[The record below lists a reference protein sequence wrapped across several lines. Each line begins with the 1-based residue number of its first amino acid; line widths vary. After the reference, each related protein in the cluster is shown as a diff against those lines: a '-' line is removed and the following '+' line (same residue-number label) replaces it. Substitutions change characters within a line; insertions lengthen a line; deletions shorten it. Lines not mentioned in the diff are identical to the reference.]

1 MKTKQTLLW
10 CFRVLFPILFYI
22 VFTQVAAAILLSA
35 LFVVFAVFYGSGP
48 VEPLKL
54 AYDFYMSHLLL
65 VTVIM
70 SVAVLPFFFWFFNR
84 DKKERCRWDYPG
96 PGYQPVSCFAGCEPV
111 PASNYGFV
119 VLLSIGMCLAVNNI
133 ITMLD
138 LQRFFGGYQQVAESL
153 YQNNLL
159 FELIAMGLLIPLTEE
174 LLFRGLCFLRLRERL
189 PFWPA
194 ALLSALL
201 FGMYHGNLLQGLYA
215 FCLGFAMAYVYE
227 RFHSLMAA
235 YVFHAAANILSVL
248 MTETAMR
255 VLVDGMAMR
264 MLTTAAGLVFSFLG
278 YYLIQK
284 NVRGSSRPDAAA

>member
-70 SVAVLPFFFWFFNR
+70 SVAVMPFFFWFFNR
-84 DKKERCRWDYPG
+84 DKKERYRWEYRPG
-96 PGYQPVSCFAGCEPV
+96 PGNHGSFEPV
-111 PASNYGFV
+111 PAAKYGFV

-133 ITMLD
+133 ITMLN

-153 YQNNLL
+153 YRNNLV
-159 FELIAMGLLIPLTEE
+159 FELLAMGLLIPLTEE

-194 ALLSALL
+194 AFLSALL
-201 FGMYHGNLLQGLYA
+201 FGMYHGNMLQGLYA
-215 FCLGFAMAYVYE
+215 FCLGVAMAYVYE
-227 RFHSLMAA
+227 RYHSLMAA

-248 MTETAMR
+248 ITETAMR
-255 VLVDGMAMR
+255 ALVDGMAMR

-284 NVRGSSRPDAAA
+284 NVRGSSHPDAAA